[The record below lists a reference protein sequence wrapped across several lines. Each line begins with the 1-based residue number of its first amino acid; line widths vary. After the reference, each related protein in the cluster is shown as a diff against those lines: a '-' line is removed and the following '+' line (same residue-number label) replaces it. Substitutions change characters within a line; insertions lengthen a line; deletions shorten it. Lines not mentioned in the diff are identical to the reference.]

1 MLRHLLQHP
10 AHGLVIVVVTC
21 QVVSGR
27 TGDLTASINSNCVE
41 HNSQE
46 NAEQESCIQTEL
58 QAETIYKMPK
68 ARGIK
73 QIATAHMQREG

>member
-1 MLRHLLQHP
+1 MIVIS
-10 AHGLVIVVVTC
+10 LVTRQVEC
-21 QVVSGR
+21 QVGSG
-27 TGDLTASINSNCVE
+27 TVGGLTDSINSNFVY

-46 NAEQESCIQTEL
+46 SCIRGEAPS